1 MSKRKY
7 NLICVAHPDDETIF
21 FGGLIQKRRNGLPW
35 TVVCL
40 TSDGSLKRKN
50 QFLKACSLL
59 KVAEPLWWA
68 YKDRYEER
76 LPVLEIRD
84 RLLSLPSPR
93 EVFTHGIIGEYGHP
107 HHQDCSWATHNAF
120 AETHKVYACA
130 YNAYPELRLRLT
142 EKEFKLKAQ
151 ILTKIYGSET
161 NRFLNLLPATSE
173 EGFIQLEISEVNSLY
188 RFLSE
193 PSRNP
198 KYKLNDYVWLEP
210 YLQRLKELKR
220 PF

>member
-1 MSKRKY
+1 MSKTKY
-7 NLICVAHPDDETIF
+7 NLICVAHPDDETLF
-21 FGGLIQKRRNGLPW
+21 FGGLIQRKRNGLPW

-59 KVAEPLWWA
+59 KVSEPLWWG
-68 YKDRYEER
+68 YPDRYEER
-76 LPVLEIRD
+76 LPVIEIRD
-84 RLLSLPSPR
+84 RLLKLPSPK
-93 EVFTHGIIGEYGHP
+93 EIYTHGIIGEYGHP
-107 HHQDCSWATHNAF
+107 HHQDCSWAIHAAF
-120 AETHKVYACA
+120 SKTHKVYACA
-130 YNAYPELRLRLT
+130 YNSYPELRLHLT

-151 ILTKIYGSET
+151 ILIKIYGSET

-173 EGFIQLEISEVNSLY
+173 EGFLRLDLSEVNGIY

-193 PSRNP
+193 PSR
-198 KYKLNDYVWLEP
+198 KLNFELKNYSWLKP
-210 YLQRLKELKR
+210 YLNRLKELKR